1 MTIPHSI
8 NDHPARAAEGRP
20 ATNEPMQEQAS
31 RPEPIAAAA
40 RRGGRPTRL
49 SGTTFLAGVAVVGL
63 VLVFST
69 DQIVPASSAHQAQ
82 LRIWL
87 ASRAAGLVSLVVLA
101 FQIIVG
107 LVLSHPVNKS
117 TWKLS
122 KRLFPWHENV
132 WLFILGFL
140 GLHVVSI
147 VVDPFAGV
155 GLVGAFV
162 PGLSSYR
169 SAPVALGTLSL
180 YALLVTG
187 ITARYTRLL
196 PAGAWLTI
204 HRVGVVVFVLGWM
217 HGLIA
222 GTDSMALTALYVGL
236 GVAVGGAAIYR
247 YWVTRQGRPTFSTTL
262 PEGSR

>member
-1 MTIPHSI
+1 MSARPVDSTPAGLVDRHHPTRP
-8 NDHPARAAEGRP
+8 DATPARRTGRSGRIGGGLYLAA
-20 ATNEPMQEQAS
+20 
-31 RPEPIAAAA
+31 IAI
-40 RRGGRPTRL
+40 
-49 SGTTFLAGVAVVGL
+49 VGL
-63 VLVFST
+63 TLIVAT
-69 DQIVPASSAHQAQ
+69 DQVVPASSDHQAR

-87 ASRAAGLVSLVVLA
+87 ASRAAGLIGLVLLS
-101 FQIIVG
+101 FQVVVG

-132 WLFILGFL
+132 WIFVLGFL
-140 GLHVVSI
+140 AAHIFSI

-155 GLVGAFV
+155 GIGGAFI

-169 SAPVALGTLSL
+169 SAAVAVGTLSL

-187 ITARYTRLL
+187 LTARHTKIL

-204 HRVGVVVFVLGWM
+204 HRVGIVVFVLAWL
-217 HGLIA
+217 HGLLA
-222 GTDSMALTALYVGL
+222 GTDSMALLALYATL
-236 GVAVGGAAIYR
+236 GCVVGGAAAYR
-247 YWVTRQGRPTFSTTL
+247 YWVTRQGRPTFSTSL